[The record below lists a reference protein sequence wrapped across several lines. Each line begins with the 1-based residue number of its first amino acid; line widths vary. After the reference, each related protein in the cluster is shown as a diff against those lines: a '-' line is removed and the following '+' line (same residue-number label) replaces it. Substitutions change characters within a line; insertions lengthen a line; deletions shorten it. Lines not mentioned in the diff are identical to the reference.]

1 MMSLIYK
8 GLFLMIVECKYLN
21 SGGVD
26 RWRRKT
32 SLTPLNWLTVQD
44 HDNHYIHTFLM

>member
-1 MMSLIYK
+1 MMSLKYK

-21 SGGVD
+21 SGSVD

-44 HDNHYIHTFLM
+44 HFNHFIHTFLM